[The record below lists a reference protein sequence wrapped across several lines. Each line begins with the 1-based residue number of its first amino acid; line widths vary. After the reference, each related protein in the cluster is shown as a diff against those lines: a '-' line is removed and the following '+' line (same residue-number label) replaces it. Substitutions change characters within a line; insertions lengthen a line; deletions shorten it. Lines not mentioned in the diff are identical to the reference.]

1 MASTNPEPTQVPAG
15 DAFAQPFELAEGY
28 GMEFWKSSMGLMKSW
43 ACERNRFASAI
54 LVTLVLATLVIDTSF
69 ANPPTPASTRP
80 KAKVAAAPAPRVS
93 VDLNVPPKVDSA
105 RVHKLYLDGDFDEA
119 IVLLENNL
127 KDTRQYRHED
137 SVFIFKHLGVMY
149 AAQYE
154 TREKGKYF
162 MHRLL
167 MVEPTAKIMDM
178 YASDMIYMIFK
189 NIQEEFEQNRMQLTL
204 TPTAGGGPKPDTT
217 RTPKSNPE
225 ETSSGGKAW
234 ILTGAVVAT
243 VAVGVGTYFLLT
255 EDPKT
260 TVHAHT
266 VGQ

>member
-15 DAFAQPFELAEGY
+15 DAFAQPFEIAEGY
-28 GMEFWKSSMGLMKSW
+28 GMEFWKSLMGLMKSR
-43 ACERNRFASAI
+43 ACARNSFPTAI
-54 LVTLVLATLVIDTSF
+54 AATLVLATLAIDSSF
-69 ANPPTPASTRP
+69 ANPPTSTRP
-80 KAKVAAAPAPRVS
+80 KAKTSAAPAPRVS
-93 VDLNVPPKVDSA
+93 VDPNLPPKVDSA

-189 NIQEEFEQNRMQLTL
+189 NIQEEFEQNRMQLTVSS
-204 TPTAGGGPKPDTT
+204 TAGGGPKPDTT
-217 RTPKSNPE
+217 HSPKTDPKEN
-225 ETSSGGKAW
+225 SSGGKGW
-234 ILTGAVVAT
+234 IWAGAAVAT
-243 VAVGVGTYFLLT
+243 VAAGVGAYFLLT

-260 TVHAHT
+260 SVHAHT

>member
-1 MASTNPEPTQVPAG
+1 MN
-15 DAFAQPFELAEGY
+15 
-28 GMEFWKSSMGLMKSW
+28 FWKSPLGLMKSW
-43 ACERNRFASAI
+43 ACAREFRFATPAI
-54 LVTLVLATLVIDTSF
+54 APVLTMLAVAASF
-69 ANPPTPASTRP
+69 ANPPAPASTRSRP
-80 KAKVAAAPAPRVS
+80 KASASPAPRVS
-93 VDLNVPPKVDSA
+93 VDPNVPPKVDSA
-105 RVHKLYLDGDFDEA
+105 KVHKLYLDGDFDEA

-154 TREKGKYF
+154 TREKGKYY

-204 TPTAGGGPKPDTT
+204 HPTGGGDPKPDTSHS
-217 RTPKSNPE
+217 PKPSPKE
-225 ETSSGGKAW
+225 GSSGGTAW
-234 ILTGAVVAT
+234 IWTGAAVVT
-243 VAVGVGTYFLLT
+243 VAAGVGAYFLLT
-255 EDPKT
+255 NDPKT
-260 TVHAHT
+260 AVHAHT